1 MASLRSFG
9 GKPATGNRL
18 KSKVKAKTKTAVTKK
33 APAAEADP
41 FNTPLTPETLA
52 QQVAAQAGLAYGGQ
66 EQEIAGQRAVSA
78 QMQRNIPAWY
88 QDYQNA
94 LAMATQQRG
103 AAYAGALGAQQNV
116 ANQSSALD
124 AQQRAQTGQAM
135 QADAASRGA
144 TVDPALAQ
152 QSQQAAASRRGALD
166 QMAGLTAA
174 TGAAEVA
181 FGANRQVVGAGQR
194 LTAQLGEA
202 QRGRSIDT
210 AAQRLAGEKGSFS
223 ANARQKLIDNE
234 HTKQLENKA
243 FGLNVV
249 KAQQDA
255 EQAQQTAADRRRAR
269 VTTNA
274 NADASRSVSE
284 QRAAETARHN
294 RTQEQIARDRLAK
307 TKAGGLTPAQR
318 AARAKEA
325 QKTRGQIDTA
335 AADVKTLRGTA
346 VPVTTPD
353 GKVELDKDGKP
364 TQRTRKLT
372 EGEIRAGI
380 RKKYKDRDI
389 ANAAMDLA
397 INGYVS
403 PVNQRRLK
411 AKGLKVPKEWLQ
423 GAPTIKAKGRPNP

>member
-9 GKPATGNRL
+9 GRPATGNKL
-18 KSKVKAKTKTAVTKK
+18 KPKAKVKAKGKTKK
-33 APAAEADP
+33 PAVVEADP

-66 EQEIAGQRAVSA
+66 EQEISGQRAVSA

-94 LAMATQQRG
+94 LAMATQQRQG
-103 AAYAGALGAQQNV
+103 AYAGAQAAQ
-116 ANQSSALD
+116 ANTAASSSALD

-135 QADAASRGA
+135 QADAATRGA
-144 TVDPALAQ
+144 TVDPALAV
-152 QSQQAAASRRGALD
+152 QSQQAAASRRGTLD
-166 QMAGLTAA
+166 QMSSLTAA

-181 FGANRQVVGAGQR
+181 YGANRQVVGAGQK
-194 LTAQLGEA
+194 LSAQLGEA
-202 QRGRSIDT
+202 QRGRNIDT
-210 AAQRLAGEKGSFS
+210 AAQELAGEKGQYATST
-223 ANARQKLIDNE
+223 RQKLIDSE

-243 FGLNVV
+243 FGLNVE
-249 KAQQDA
+249 KAKADVQIK
-255 EQAQQTAADRRRAR
+255 TASLANQRAAR
-269 VTTNA
+269 VTSNR
-274 NADASRSVSE
+274 NADQSRGISA

-294 RTQEQIARDRLAK
+294 RTQEQTAAARLAK

-325 QKTRGQIDTA
+325 LKTKGQIDTA

-353 GKVELDKDGKP
+353 GKVEVGKDGKP

-372 EGEIRAGI
+372 ESEIRAGI

-411 AKGLKVPKEWLQ
+411 ARGLKVPKEWLS
-423 GAPTIKAKGRPNP
+423 ALPTVKAKPRPNP